1 MNLPEKY
8 FLFRRKKQYVLYV
21 GNAYP
26 HKNLEK
32 LIEALNIVISEY
44 PNIFLIL
51 VGGEDYFYKRLKEK
65 VKEMELED
73 VVVFW
78 GPADRKELAN
88 LYKNATILVFPSFME
103 GFGLPAVEA
112 MAEGLL
118 VLCSDIPVF
127 HEVLGSAAV
136 YFNPYDAN
144 DMADKMSD
152 VLNNPQKYENF
163 KQLGFE
169 QVRRYSWQKLAH
181 QTLVV
186 YQSVLK

>member
-163 KQLGFE
+163 KTLGFE